1 MKEDEAGEE
10 PVERQDL
17 VNCLDTLEEDF
28 AKILEDTSSSSRDQL
43 LKLQKAIPGLRQL
56 IQEENDL
63 RDAANLGRQSLLQ
76 TSNIL
81 DGIGSSTENA
91 VNEIFEILQKI
102 VYGDSNEGDTRDQ
115 LMKAMNVLQYQ
126 DIVAQQIKA
135 IQAILTEMEI
145 GLRGMMGGK
154 VEEPGQASAN
164 VEGAFDPN
172 ARFDRDRAEVSQDDI
187 DSWIKDSTG
196 ETDSDESID
205 Q

>member
-1 MKEDEAGEE
+1 MNENEAGDE
-10 PVERQDL
+10 PVERQEL
-17 VNCLDTLEEDF
+17 VNCLDTLEENF
-28 AKILEDTSSSSRDQL
+28 ARILEDSSSSSRDLL
-43 LKLQKAIPGLRQL
+43 LKLQKVIPGLRQL
-56 IQEENDL
+56 IQEEKDL
-63 RDAANLGRQSLLQ
+63 RETADLGRQSLLQ
-76 TSNIL
+76 SSNIL

-102 VYGDSNEGDTRDQ
+102 VYGGSDEGGTRDQ

-154 VEEPGQASAN
+154 VEEPDQASAN

-196 ETDSDESID
+196 EIDSDESTD